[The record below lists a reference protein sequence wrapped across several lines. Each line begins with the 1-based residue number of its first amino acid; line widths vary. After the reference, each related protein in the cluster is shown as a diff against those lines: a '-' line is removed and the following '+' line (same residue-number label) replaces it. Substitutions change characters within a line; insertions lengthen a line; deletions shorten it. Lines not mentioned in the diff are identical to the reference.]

1 MRLTLSN
8 HSFEYLDLEGTLA
21 LAKAIGFRGVD
32 IAGFDNRGRCSLEP
46 VEV

>member
-32 IAGFDNRGRCSLEP
+32 IAGFHNRGM
-46 VEV
+46 